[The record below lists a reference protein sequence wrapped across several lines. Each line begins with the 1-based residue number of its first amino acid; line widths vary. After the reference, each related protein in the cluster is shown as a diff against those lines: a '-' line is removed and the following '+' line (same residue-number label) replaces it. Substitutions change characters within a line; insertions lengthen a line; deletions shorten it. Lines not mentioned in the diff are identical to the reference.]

1 MNIATIAEMAAQ
13 GRPDGV
19 AVGSGATAV
28 TYAEL
33 FDRSRAVAA
42 WLAAR
47 GIRTVMFIDTNSVT
61 APVLLF
67 ACALSGASYA
77 PLNYRLPDGELA
89 ALVERNAPCLVV
101 TGDGMRERVPDLPG
115 VEVLTRGQLDAIA
128 TATSDPAGIVTATSD
143 PAGIATATSDAGV
156 APVPADSDAVAALIH
171 TSGTSGAPKAAVLR
185 HRHLSFY
192 VLSTVDFMAA
202 DPGDAALVSLP
213 PYHVAG
219 VAAILTGVYGGRR
232 MLYLDAFDPAGWVRV
247 ARDEKVTHAMV
258 VPTMLERILD
268 VLDST
273 GERLPALRHLSY
285 GGGRMPLPVVER
297 ALRLLPHVDFVNAY
311 GLTET
316 SSTIAVLT
324 AADHR
329 TAIVSPDPLVRQRLG
344 SVGRPIP
351 TLELQIRDDAGRP
364 VPAGV
369 PGEVYVR
376 GEQVAGEYLGAAG
389 PASGGWFATRDG
401 GYLDADG
408 YLYLLGRLDDVIVR
422 GGENISPGEIE
433 DVLLRHPAV
442 ADAAVIG
449 LPDVEWGEIVTAVVV
464 LDPQAPAPTVED
476 LRDWTR
482 TSLRSSR
489 VPGRVIFADAL
500 PYGDTGKVLRRALRA
515 RYSEPAAST
524 TVGGAS

>member
-19 AVGSGATAV
+19 AVGSGASAV
-28 TYAEL
+28 TYAGL
-33 FDRSRAVAA
+33 YDRSRAVAA

-47 GIRTVMFIDTNSVT
+47 GIRTVMFIDTNSVA

-67 ACALSGASYA
+67 ACALSGAAYA

-89 ALVERNAPCLVV
+89 ALVQRNAPCLVV
-101 TGDGMRERVPDLPG
+101 TGDGMRERLPALRG
-115 VEVLTRGQLDAIA
+115 VEVLTRGQLAQIA
-128 TATSDPAGIVTATSD
+128 STLGASASVPDGSGAV
-143 PAGIATATSDAGV
+143 
-156 APVPADSDAVAALIH
+156 PVPADSDAVAALIH

-185 HRHLSFY
+185 HRHLSSY

-202 DPGDAALVSLP
+202 DPADAALVSLP

-232 MLYLDAFDPAGWVRV
+232 MLYLDAFDPAGWVRL

-268 VLDST
+268 VLGST

-297 ALRLLPHVDFVNAY
+297 ALTLLPHVDFVNAY

-324 AADHR
+324 AEDHR
-329 TAIVSPDPLVRQRLG
+329 TAIASPDPLVRQRLG

-351 TLELQIRDDAGRP
+351 ALELQIRDDAGRP
-364 VPAGV
+364 VPAGE

-376 GEQVAGEYLGAAG
+376 GEQVAGEYLGAA
-389 PASGGWFATRDG
+389 
-401 GYLDADG
+401 
-408 YLYLLGRLDDVIVR
+408 
-422 GGENISPGEIE
+422 
-433 DVLLRHPAV
+433 
-442 ADAAVIG
+442 
-449 LPDVEWGEIVTAVVV
+449 
-464 LDPQAPAPTVED
+464 
-476 LRDWTR
+476 
-482 TSLRSSR
+482 
-489 VPGRVIFADAL
+489 
-500 PYGDTGKVLRRALRA
+500 
-515 RYSEPAAST
+515 
-524 TVGGAS
+524 